1 MIETGVLFDNIHSF
15 HDLNLVLS
23 HVEIAPATPKTNYV
37 DIPGGDGAADL
48 TEAHGEVKYA
58 NRTHTFTFTVHPS
71 DTKTFDE
78 KITQVSNT
86 LNGKNFS
93 KITLDRDSAY
103 YWQGRCIVD
112 EHKQDKKLKQIV
124 ISATVKPYKLKQ
136 NVTIFTQA
144 LTAAEKTIILM
155 NDRKSVV
162 PTIECTNEN
171 TVVKFGDVSQTL
183 AAGAFKVLDICLIE
197 GSNELK
203 VSGSGTIRFTYQ
215 EGAL

>member
-15 HDLNLVLS
+15 HGLNLVLS
-23 HVEIAPATPKTNYV
+23 SVVIAPATPKNNYV
-37 DIPGGDGAADL
+37 DVPGGDGSLDL
-48 TEAHGEVKYA
+48 TEAHGEVKYG

-71 DTKTFDE
+71 DRLTFDE
-78 KITQVSNT
+78 KITQVSNA
-86 LNGKNFS
+86 LNGRHFN
-93 KITLDRDSAY
+93 KITLDRDSGY

-124 ISATVKPYKLKQ
+124 ISVIVKPYKLKQ
-136 NVTIFTQA
+136 NVTVFTQA

-162 PTIECTNEN
+162 PTIECTNAN
-171 TVVKFGDVSQTL
+171 TVVVFGDITQTL
-183 AAGAFKVLDICLIE
+183 GVGTFKVLDICLIE